1 MVSGPASAD
10 REFTE
15 RLPEEITGWRRDD
28 LITAPQARAIMTRYG
43 LSWAETDETRR
54 RGRLSNV
61 VMTLGA
67 LLTGIGVIIFVAS
80 NWDQIGRVARVVLL
94 LATLVSV
101 YAAAVW
107 AKWRQ
112 HPLLS
117 ASLVFLGSLIFGAN
131 VFIVAQT
138 YHVNAG
144 SPQLLLFWAAGALAS
159 AYTAGSRP
167 SMYLGVLCL
176 LLWYVFQL
184 VDWDTFSRG
193 SEAAALSAAAF
204 LPLGL
209 LGFNLGA
216 IHRSYPGLRRFAGA
230 FANIGVITMFVG
242 LLVFSFAEVWLNLG
256 ADSTGRTPCGSFQPI
271 LAVYVGFS
279 VAALFSLALVAMRL
293 GATRQTVV
301 HGIGVILIW
310 LSSLLVVFHPFDS
323 PGAYALAFNLVLLAT
338 VIWGVGLGIWM
349 RQEPLINLSL
359 IFFALQVMA
368 RYFDFFFA
376 LFDRSL
382 VFIGAGV
389 LLLVGGWLIERSRR
403 VLIARMLEERETADA

>member
-15 RLPEEITGWRRDD
+15 RLPEEVTGWRRDG
-28 LITAPQARAIMTRYG
+28 LITGPQARAIMIRYG
-43 LSWAETDETRR
+43 LSWAETDESRR

-94 LATLVSV
+94 VATLASV

-107 AKWRQ
+107 ANWRQ

-230 FANIGVITMFVG
+230 FANIGVITMFIG
-242 LLVFSFAEVWLNLG
+242 LLAFSFAEVWRSLG
-256 ADSTGRTPCGSFQPI
+256 ADSTERTSGGSFQPI

-293 GATRQTVV
+293 GATRQTMV
-301 HGIGVILIW
+301 HGMGVVLIW

-389 LLLVGGWLIERSRR
+389 LLLVGGWIIERSRR
-403 VLIARMLEERETADA
+403 VLIARMLDETEPADA

>member
-1 MVSGPASAD
+1 
-10 REFTE
+10 
-15 RLPEEITGWRRDD
+15 
-28 LITAPQARAIMTRYG
+28 
-43 LSWAETDETRR
+43 
-54 RGRLSNV
+54 
-61 VMTLGA
+61 
-67 LLTGIGVIIFVAS
+67 
-80 NWDQIGRVARVVLL
+80 
-94 LATLVSV
+94 
-101 YAAAVW
+101 
-107 AKWRQ
+107 
-112 HPLLS
+112 
-117 ASLVFLGSLIFGAN
+117 
-131 VFIVAQT
+131 
-138 YHVNAG
+138 
-144 SPQLLLFWAAGALAS
+144 
-159 AYTAGSRP
+159 
-167 SMYLGVLCL
+167 MYLGVLCL

-242 LLVFSFAEVWLNLG
+242 LLVFSFAEVWRNLG
-256 ADSTGRTPCGSFQPI
+256 ADSTGRTPGGSFQPI

-279 VAALFSLALVAMRL
+279 AAALFSLALVAMRL

-301 HGIGVILIW
+301 HGIGVILVW

-338 VIWGVGLGIWM
+338 VIWGVGLGIWT

-403 VLIARMLEERETADA
+403 VLIARMLEETEPDDA